1 VASDVR
7 PDGYGPRVAKVRTI
21 LACSACRQQ
30 VSQWVGRCPG
40 CGQWGTIDEV
50 RSANGTAA
58 RSGNPPSLVTLAAAP
73 DDERRVSTGFAGID
87 RVLGGGVVPA
97 SVALLAGEPG
107 IGKST
112 LLLHVLAHLSDAGQ
126 TCVLVSGEES
136 HAQVAAR
143 ARRLGVSG
151 DAISFAPGRDLAHV
165 LETARDAHPFLLAV
179 DSVQTIRDTSGTQMP
194 GGPSQV
200 RLCTDALVGLAKEE
214 GIAMLLTGHV
224 TKDGDLAGPRTLEH
238 AVDVVLTFDGDP
250 RSGLR
255 VLSGG
260 KNRFGAEGETAW
272 FEMGARGLKEID
284 PTDLLMSGSPSPGAA
299 LALPLA
305 GRRALAVEVQA
316 LVGATD
322 GPARRQAT
330 GLDPRR
336 FQLVAAVLDRGV
348 GVSLGRS
355 ELFGASLGG
364 IRLDDPACDLA
375 IAAALAS
382 AATGVAPPQ
391 GSAFVGEVA
400 LTGAVR
406 APSSMAQRLSAARS
420 AGCSVVYAAAGAPTN
435 SDGLRVMPV
444 RHVREALDWALRGMS
459 DSRQGPKS

>member
-1 VASDVR
+1 M
-7 PDGYGPRVAKVRTI
+7 
-21 LACSACRQQ
+21 
-30 VSQWVGRCPG
+30 
-40 CGQWGTIDEV
+40 
-50 RSANGTAA
+50 
-58 RSGNPPSLVTLAAAP
+58 
-73 DDERRVSTGFAGID
+73 
-87 RVLGGGVVPA
+87 LGGGIVPA

-112 LLLHVLAHLSDAGQ
+112 LLLHVLAHLSAAGQ
-126 TCVLVSGEES
+126 ACVLVSGEES

-151 DAISFAPGRDLAHV
+151 DAVSFAPGRDLAHV
-165 LETARDAHPFLLAV
+165 LETAREARPFLLAV
-179 DSVQTIRDTSGTQMP
+179 DSIQTLRDTSGTQMP

-200 RLCTDALVGLAKEE
+200 RMCTDALVGLAKEE

-272 FEMGARGLKEID
+272 FEMGTRGLHEID
-284 PTDLLMSGSPSPGAA
+284 PTELLVSHSSAPGAA
-299 LALPLA
+299 IALPQA

-336 FQLVAAVLDRGV
+336 FQLVAAVLDRGA
-348 GVSLGRS
+348 GIPLGRS
-355 ELFGASLGG
+355 ELFGASSGG
-364 IRLDDPACDLA
+364 VRLDDPACDLA

-382 AATGVAPPQ
+382 AATGIAPA
-391 GSAFVGEVA
+391 GGVGVRGGGRA
-400 LTGAVR
+400 HGGGQVGAVH
-406 APSSMAQRLSAARS
+406 
-420 AGCSVVYAAAGAPTN
+420 GPT
-435 SDGLRVMPV
+435 R
-444 RHVREALDWALRGMS
+444 LRGAS
-459 DSRQGPKS
+459 GGVLGDLRRTGRVCRGRRDPFAPGSTRARGTWLGVAADVRQPSCARRRRSFGPPGSHPKAF

>member
-1 VASDVR
+1 
-7 PDGYGPRVAKVRTI
+7 VAKVRSI
-21 LACSACRQQ
+21 LACSGCRQQ

-40 CGQWGTIDEV
+40 CGSWGTIEEL
-50 RSANGTAA
+50 RGANGTSF
-58 RSGNPPSLVTLAAAP
+58 RSAISAPLATLAAAP
-73 DDERRVSTGFAGID
+73 DIEQRVSTGFAGLD

-112 LLLHVLAHLSDAGQ
+112 LLLHILAHLSGAGRR
-126 TCVLVSGEES
+126 CVLVSGEES

-151 DAISFAPGRDLAHV
+151 DAISFAPGRDLASV
-165 LETARDAHPFLLAV
+165 LDLARDVRPFLLAV
-179 DSVQTIRDTSGTQMP
+179 DSIQTLRDTAGTQMP

-200 RLCTDALVGLAKEE
+200 RMCTDALVGLAKES

-272 FEMGARGLKEID
+272 FEMGSRGLCEID
-284 PTDLLMSGSPSPGAA
+284 PTDLLVSGSPTPGAA
-299 LALPLA
+299 IALPQA
-305 GRRALAVEVQA
+305 GRRSLAAEVQA
-316 LVGATD
+316 LVGPTD

-330 GLDPRR
+330 GLDLRR
-336 FQLVAAVLDRGV
+336 FQLVAAVLDRAAGV
-348 GVSLGRS
+348 PLGRS
-355 ELFGASLGG
+355 ELFGASSGG
-364 IRLDDPACDLA
+364 VRLDDPACDLA

-382 AATGVAPPQ
+382 AATGVAPPD

-400 LTGAVR
+400 LTGTVR
-406 APSSMAQRLSAARS
+406 AASSMTQRLSAARA
-420 AGCSVVYAAAGAPTN
+420 AGCSVVYAAEGAAPDVKGIRVLPVGHVRQALGWALGT
-435 SDGLRVMPV
+435 GLRN
-444 RHVREALDWALRGMS
+444 R
-459 DSRQGPKS
+459 

>member
-1 VASDVR
+1 M
-7 PDGYGPRVAKVRTI
+7 AKVRTI
-21 LACSACRQQ
+21 LACSSCRQQ
-30 VSQWVGRCPG
+30 VSQWLGRCPG
-40 CGQWGTIDEV
+40 CGSWGTIEEM
-50 RSANGTAA
+50 RGANGTSF
-58 RSGNPPSLVTLAAAP
+58 RSGTSAPLATLAAAP
-73 DDERRVSTGFAGID
+73 HDEHRVSAGFAGID
-87 RVLGGGVVPA
+87 RVLGGGFVPA

-112 LLLHVLAHLSDAGQ
+112 LLLHILAHLSGAGRP
-126 TCVLVSGEES
+126 CVLVSGEES
-136 HAQVAAR
+136 HAQVASR

-151 DAISFAPGRDLAHV
+151 DAISFAPGRDLAAV
-165 LETARDAHPFLLAV
+165 LELARDAQPFLLAV
-179 DSVQTIRDTSGTQMP
+179 DSIQTLRDTAGSQMT

-200 RLCTDALVGLAKEE
+200 RMCTDALVGLAKEV

-272 FEMGARGLKEID
+272 FEMGSQGLAEID
-284 PTDLLMSGSPSPGAA
+284 PTDLLMSGSPTPGAA
-299 LALPLA
+299 IALPQA

-316 LVGATD
+316 LVGSAD

-330 GLDPRR
+330 GLDLRR
-336 FQLVAAVLDRGV
+336 FQLVAAVLDRAAGV
-348 GVSLGRS
+348 PLGRS
-355 ELFGASLGG
+355 ELFGASSGG
-364 IRLDDPACDLA
+364 VRVDDSACDLA

-382 AATGVAPPQ
+382 AATGVAPPA

-400 LTGAVR
+400 LTGTVR
-406 APSSMAQRLSAARS
+406 AAPSMTQRLSAARA
-420 AGCSVVYAAAGAPTN
+420 AGCSVVYAAEGATP
-435 SDGLRVMPV
+435 DVEGIRVVPV
-444 RHVREALDWALRGMS
+444 GHVRQALDWASGTGRP
-459 DSRQGPKS
+459 SR

>member
-1 VASDVR
+1 
-7 PDGYGPRVAKVRTI
+7 VAKQRTI
-21 LACSACRQQ
+21 LACSSCRQQ

-50 RSANGTAA
+50 QGINATAA
-58 RSGNPPSLVTLAAAP
+58 RSGNAPSLVTLASAP

-112 LLLHVLAHLSDAGQ
+112 LLLHVLAHLSSSGQ
-126 TCVLVSGEES
+126 ACVLVSGEES

-151 DAISFAPGRDLAHV
+151 DAIAFAPGRDLAHV
-165 LETARDAHPFLLAV
+165 LEMARETHPFLLAV
-179 DSVQTIRDTSGTQMP
+179 DSIQTIRDTSGTQMP

-200 RLCTDALVGLAKEE
+200 RLCTDALVGMAKEE
-214 GIAMLLTGHV
+214 GIAVLLTGHV

-260 KNRFGAEGETAW
+260 KNRYGAEGETAW

-284 PTDLLMSGSPSPGAA
+284 PTGLLVSGSPAPGAA
-299 LALPLA
+299 IALPQA

-316 LVGATD
+316 LVGASD

-336 FQLVAAVLDRGV
+336 FQLVAAVLDRGA
-348 GVSLGRS
+348 GIPLGRS
-355 ELFGASLGG
+355 ELFGASSGG
-364 IRLDDPACDLA
+364 VRLDDPACDLA

-382 AATGVAPPQ
+382 AAIGVAPPA

-400 LTGAVR
+400 LTGVVR
-406 APSSMAQRLSAARS
+406 SASSMAQRLSAARA
-420 AGCSVVYAAAGAPTN
+420 AGCSVVYSATDAPP
-435 SDGLRVMPV
+435 DVEGLRSIRV
-444 RHVREALDWALRGMS
+444 RHVREALDWALRGIPER
-459 DSRQGPKS
+459 DGQPKT

>member
-1 VASDVR
+1 VV
-7 PDGYGPRVAKVRTI
+7 KVKTI

-40 CGQWGTIDEV
+40 CGKWGTIDEV
-50 RSANGTAA
+50 RAANGAAA
-58 RSGNPPSLVTLAAAP
+58 RSGNPPSLVTLASAP
-73 DDERRVSTGFAGID
+73 GDDRRVSTGFAGID

-97 SVALLAGEPG
+97 SVSLLAGEPG

-112 LLLHVLAHLSDAGQ
+112 LLLHVLAHLSGAGR

-165 LETARDAHPFLLAV
+165 LETARETRPFVLAV
-179 DSVQTIRDTSGTQMP
+179 DSIQTIRDTSGTQMP
-194 GGPSQV
+194 GGPTQV

-214 GIAMLLTGHV
+214 GIAVLLTGHV

-272 FEMGARGLKEID
+272 FEMGAAGLNEID
-284 PTDLLMSGSPSPGAA
+284 PTGLLVSGSASPGAA
-299 LALPLA
+299 IALPQA

-336 FQLVAAVLDRGV
+336 FQLVAAVLDRGA
-348 GVSLGRS
+348 GVPLGRS
-355 ELFGASLGG
+355 ELFGASSGG

-375 IAAALAS
+375 IAAALTS
-382 AATGVAPPQ
+382 AATGIAPPP
-391 GSAFVGEVA
+391 GAAFVGEVA

-406 APSSMAQRLSAARS
+406 SAPSMAQRVSAARA
-420 AGCSVVYAAAGAPTN
+420 AGCSVVYASPGASTEVH
-435 SDGLRVMPV
+435 GLRLVTV

-459 DSRQGPKS
+459 GHYEGRKS

>member
-1 VASDVR
+1 
-7 PDGYGPRVAKVRTI
+7 VAKVRTI
-21 LACSACRQQ
+21 LACSGCRQQ
-30 VSQWVGRCPG
+30 VSQWLGRCPG
-40 CGQWGTIDEV
+40 CGSWGTIEEL
-50 RSANGTAA
+50 RGANGSS
-58 RSGNPPSLVTLAAAP
+58 RSGTSAPLATLAAAP
-73 DDERRVSTGFAGID
+73 DDEQRVSTGFAGID

-112 LLLHVLAHLSDAGQ
+112 LLLHILAHLSGAGRR
-126 TCVLVSGEES
+126 CVLVSGEES

-151 DAISFAPGRDLAHV
+151 DAISFAPGRDLSAV
-165 LETARDAHPFLLAV
+165 LELGRDAQPFLLAV
-179 DSVQTIRDTSGTQMP
+179 DSIQTLRDTAGTQMP

-200 RLCTDALVGLAKEE
+200 RMCTDALVGLAKEA

-272 FEMGARGLKEID
+272 FEMGSRGLGEID
-284 PTDLLMSGSPSPGAA
+284 PTDLLVSGSPTPGAA
-299 LALPLA
+299 IALPQA

-316 LVGATD
+316 LVGSTD

-330 GLDPRR
+330 GLDLRR
-336 FQLVAAVLDRGV
+336 FQLVAAVLDRAAGV
-348 GVSLGRS
+348 PLGRS
-355 ELFGASLGG
+355 ELFGASSGG
-364 IRLDDPACDLA
+364 VRLDDPACDLA

-382 AATGVAPPQ
+382 AATGVAPPA

-400 LTGAVR
+400 LTGTVR
-406 APSSMAQRLSAARS
+406 AAPSMTQRLSAARA
-420 AGCSVVYAAAGAPTN
+420 AGCSVVYAAEGAAPEMK
-435 SDGLRVMPV
+435 GIRVMPV
-444 RHVREALDWALRGMS
+444 GHVRQALGWALGTGLRN
-459 DSRQGPKS
+459 R

>member
-1 VASDVR
+1 M
-7 PDGYGPRVAKVRTI
+7 PKVRSI

-50 RSANGTAA
+50 RAAGGSAS
-58 RSGNPPSLVTLAAAP
+58 RSGGAHALSTLSSAP
-73 DDERRVSTGFAGID
+73 DDERRVSTGSAGID

-112 LLLHVLAHLSDAGQ
+112 LLLHVLAHLSTTGQ

-165 LETARDAHPFLLAV
+165 LETARDARPFLLAV
-179 DSVQTIRDTSGTQMP
+179 DSIQTLRDTSGTQMP

-200 RLCTDALVGLAKEE
+200 RMCTDALVGLAKEE
-214 GIAMLLTGHV
+214 GIAVLLTGHV

-272 FEMGARGLKEID
+272 FEMGAQGLTEID
-284 PTDLLMSGSPSPGAA
+284 PTELLVSHSSAPGAA
-299 LALPLA
+299 IALPQA

-316 LVGATD
+316 LVGAAD

-336 FQLVAAVLDRGV
+336 FQLVAAVLDRGRGHPARPIRAVRGVLGRGPPGRSGVRSGHRRGARLRGLGRRPTGGV
-348 GVSLGRS
+348 GVRGRG
-355 ELFGASLGG
+355 GAHGSRQVGPLHGATRRGG
-364 IRLDDPACDLA
+364 PGGRMLRDLRR
-375 IAAALAS
+375 
-382 AATGVAPPQ
+382 TGRI
-391 GSAFVGEVA
+391 GRRR
-400 LTGAVR
+400 R
-406 APSSMAQRLSAARS
+406 APFHPGSTRPR
-420 AGCSVVYAAAGAPTN
+420 GA
-435 SDGLRVMPV
+435 
-444 RHVREALDWALRGMS
+444 
-459 DSRQGPKS
+459 